1 MERLMERLMERQGY
15 ISIPKKRPEPFH
27 HQFYTQVEELDVVE
41 VEVAGNTSSRIHFY
55 QMRDWQKRPSS
66 PDMSIRNDG
75 DYIHGGATRY
85 FPNKPSLLRIYDVK
99 AKTFHQRNVKRI
111 WRKKD

>member
-1 MERLMERLMERQGY
+1 MQKQGY
-15 ISIPKKRPEPFH
+15 IPISTTRPEPFQ

-41 VEVAGNTSSRIHFY
+41 VEVVGNTSTRTHFY
-55 QMRDWQKRPSS
+55 QMRDWQRSPGS
-66 PDMSIRNDG
+66 PDMSIQNIG

-85 FPNKPSLLRIYDVK
+85 FPDDPSMLRIYDVK

-111 WRKKD
+111 WRKKDQSL